1 MILMII
7 TSKKNLDSDITDLM
21 RKDVSEGGRLVGKML
36 VIDPKHSIDFN
47 DANNDNLKG
56 TMTQIFFWQK

>member
-1 MILMII
+1 
-7 TSKKNLDSDITDLM
+7 
-21 RKDVSEGGRLVGKML
+21 ML